1 MNDLPEFEITGSW
14 IKSCRGGKNLVDPQ
28 RPYGW
33 LAEKERTSSGKIEDV
48 GIIFLTNRECP
59 YHCLMCDLWKNTT
72 DITVPDGAIPNQ
84 IEWALNHMPDIKHL
98 KLYNSGSFFDKN
110 AIPEKD
116 YQRIA
121 SLVSS
126 FETIIVESHPGFI
139 NEGCIRFRDMIKT
152 DLQIAIGLETVN
164 TEVLEKLNK
173 RMTLEDFAGSVNFLL
188 ENDIFTRAFILLRP
202 PFLSE
207 SEGVFW
213 AKRSLDFAF
222 NTGVECSVIIPVR
235 SGNGA
240 MDQMAENGFYNPPDL
255 RSLEK
260 VIEYGIE
267 KQAGRVFAD
276 TWDLRLFSKCD
287 ICFGDRTKRL
297 IEMNLGQR
305 YIRQIKCT
313 CDTL

>member
-1 MNDLPEFEITGSW
+1 MNDLPEFEITGGW
-14 IKSCRGGKNLVDPQ
+14 ITSCRGKKNFVDPQ
-28 RPYGW
+28 KPYAW
-33 LAEKERTSSGKIEDV
+33 LVEKERTASGVGEDV

-72 DITVPDGAIPNQ
+72 DKTVPEGAIPNQ
-84 IEWALNHMPDIKHL
+84 IEWALNHLPGVKHL

-126 FETIIVESHPGFI
+126 FETVIVESHPRFI
-139 NEGCIRFRDMIKT
+139 DEECIRFRDMIKS

-164 TEVLEKLNK
+164 IEVLKKLNK

-213 AKRSLDFAF
+213 AERSLDFAF
-222 NTGVECSVIIPVR
+222 NAGVECCVIIPVR
-235 SGNGA
+235 AGNGA
-240 MDQMAENGFYNPPDL
+240 MDQLAEKGIFNPPDL

-260 VIEYGIE
+260 VLEYGIE
-267 KQAGRVFAD
+267 QQAGRVFAD
-276 TWDLRLFSKCD
+276 SWDLELFSKCD
-287 ICFGDRTKRL
+287 KCSEDRINRL
-297 IEMNLGQR
+297 ISMNLGQR
-305 YIRQIKCT
+305 FISRIICT
-313 CDTL
+313 CDAL